1 LTGSQTLT
9 NKTLTTPVIS
19 SISNTGTLTLPTS
32 TDTLVGR
39 ATTDTLTNKTINSAS
54 NTITI
59 TESNISDLGSYI
71 TASSTDTLTNKSGN
85 ISQWTNDSAYLTG
98 NQTITLS
105 GDASGSGTTAIT
117 VTVADDSHNH
127 IISNVDGLQTALD
140 AKLANVVEDTTPQLG
155 GNLDVNGNKIV
166 STSNAD
172 IDIEPN
178 GTGNVLLGNL
188 KFDADQTVGAGQ
200 DDYVLTYDNS
210 AGTISLEE
218 ASGGGASGPSFS
230 ARISSNQ
237 SVSANTFTKMACA
250 TEDWDTDSKYDATTN
265 YRFTPTV
272 AGYYHFDIGMRG
284 ASSTINIIALYKN
297 GSIWKRKIVEGY
309 GKEKL

>member
-1 LTGSQTLT
+1 MF
-9 NKTLTTPVIS
+9 
-19 SISNTGTLTLPTS
+19 
-32 TDTLVGR
+32 
-39 ATTDTLTNKTINSAS
+39 
-54 NTITI
+54 
-59 TESNISDLGSYI
+59 
-71 TASSTDTLTNKSGN
+71 
-85 ISQWTNDSAYLTG
+85 TNDSAYLTG

-140 AKLANVVEDTTPQLG
+140 AKLANVSEDATPQLG

-200 DDYVLTYDNS
+200 DDYVLTYDNT
-210 AGTISLEE
+210 AGTISLEAA
-218 ASGGGASGPSFS
+218 ASGGGGTSWQTVKTSAYTASAGEGVFADTSGGAFTLTLPSSPSQGDEVAFKDYGS
-230 ARISSNQ
+230 TFDTNNLTIGRNGKNIEGVASDLVIS
-237 SVSANTFTKMACA
+237 
-250 TEDWDTDSKYDATTN
+250 
-265 YRFTPTV
+265 
-272 AGYYHFDIGMRG
+272 
-284 ASSTINIIALYKN
+284 
-297 GSIWKRKIVEGY
+297 VEGA
-309 GKEKL
+309 GNTLVFVDDTKGWLIKNK